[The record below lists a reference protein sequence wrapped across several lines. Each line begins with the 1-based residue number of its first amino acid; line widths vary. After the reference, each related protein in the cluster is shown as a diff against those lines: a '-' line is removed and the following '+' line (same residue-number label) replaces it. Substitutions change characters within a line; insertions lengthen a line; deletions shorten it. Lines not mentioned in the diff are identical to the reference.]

1 MKQLVYK
8 KIVLS
13 LLILSAIG
21 VSFIKEYDNYS
32 KSIQTE
38 NIDRAI
44 AAFAIAKSFN
54 AIISVVQN
62 SEINAGIGVGVT
74 IAAGEI
80 LDPIN
85 DLVERFSWV
94 MFASII
100 SLGILKIILLLSSW
114 EVLSY
119 LILASGVFV
128 VIFVID
134 TRFPKLLKISSRIFI
149 ILLLAKFYLPTMG
162 IINETIYSNALAP
175 TYEQNKND
183 VTQIKDEI
191 KDVSTNFDIRK
202 TVSNIDNKLETLP
215 NRLLEMSALFIYQ
228 TILFPIF
235 SIWFLFVIVRR
246 VLL

>member
-1 MKQLVYK
+1 MKVLVYK
-8 KIVLS
+8 KIFLT
-13 LLILSAIG
+13 LLILVAIG
-21 VSFIKEYDNYS
+21 VSFIKEYETYS
-32 KSIQTE
+32 NSIQTE

-54 AIISVVQN
+54 AVISVVQN
-62 SEINAGIGVGVT
+62 SEISAGIGVGVT

-114 EVLSY
+114 DILSY
-119 LILASGVFV
+119 LILLSGIIVI
-128 VIFVID
+128 IFVID
-134 TRFPKLLKISSRIFI
+134 TRYPKLFQITSKIFI

-162 IINETIYSNALAP
+162 IINETIYLHALSP
-175 TYEQNKND
+175 TYEQNKNE
-183 VTQIKDEI
+183 VTQIKDDI
-191 KDVSTNFDIRK
+191 KDISTNFDIRK
-202 TVSNIDNKLETLP
+202 TVANIDNKLEALP

-235 SIWFLFVIVRR
+235 SIWFLFVIIRR
-246 VLL
+246 LF